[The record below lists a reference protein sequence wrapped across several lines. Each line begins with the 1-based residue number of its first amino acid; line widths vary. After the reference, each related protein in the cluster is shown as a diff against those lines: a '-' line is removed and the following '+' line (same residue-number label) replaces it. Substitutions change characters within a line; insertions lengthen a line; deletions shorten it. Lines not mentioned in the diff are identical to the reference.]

1 MWLFCMI
8 WLIFILFYVVD
19 VFMFKYLGVYI
30 MFDYFIKLL
39 YMFIFNLFFNY
50 CFMIGELEI
59 DEFFKLLIF
68 IEKRNIKEKRGIVML
83 RKRFK
88 FKLGGVLKDIDFF
101 FFFYELLIFFC
112 FFKFLLMIY
121 KLCIK

>member
-101 FFFYELLIFFC
+101 FFFMNY
-112 FFKFLLMIY
+112 
-121 KLCIK
+121 

>member
-1 MWLFCMI
+1 
-8 WLIFILFYVVD
+8 
-19 VFMFKYLGVYI
+19 MFKYLGVYI
-30 MFDYFIKLL
+30 MFDNFIKLL
-39 YMFIFNLFFNY
+39 YKFILNLFFNY

-101 FFFYELLIFFC
+101 FFFYELLIIFC

-121 KLCIK
+121 KLFIK

>member
-8 WLIFILFYVVD
+8 YLIFILFYVVD

-30 MFDYFIKLL
+30 MFDNFIKLL
-39 YMFIFNLFFNY
+39 NKFIFNLFFNY

-68 IEKRNIKEKRGIVML
+68 IEKRNIKEKMGIVML

>member
-1 MWLFCMI
+1 MWLFCMF

-68 IEKRNIKEKRGIVML
+68 IEKKKYKGKNGYCNVKKEI
-83 RKRFK
+83 
-88 FKLGGVLKDIDFF
+88 
-101 FFFYELLIFFC
+101 
-112 FFKFLLMIY
+112 
-121 KLCIK
+121 